1 MRRLTFLAAAL
12 AAALPALASADEASD
27 PRATVPPPA
36 YRSAL
41 PAPTDLAE
49 PTVPWTQA
57 NQDVA
62 RFPRGHAD
70 VLRWEE
76 RQESEAGPGPDTTP
90 DTTPATPAARPEDR
104 HGHAH

>member
-1 MRRLTFLAAAL
+1 MKPSCLAAAVL
-12 AAALPALASADEASD
+12 AALPALAGAADPAD
-27 PRATVPPPA
+27 PAAPVPPLV
-36 YRSAL
+36 YRSVL
-41 PAPTDLAE
+41 PAPADLAE

-57 NQDVA
+57 NQEVA

-76 RQESEAGPGPDTTP
+76 RQQRESAAPS
-90 DTTPATPAARPEDR
+90 PAHAPAAPAAPTEND

>member
-1 MRRLTFLAAAL
+1 MRTLTFLAAAL
-12 AAALPALASADEASD
+12 AAAIPAHALAAEASD
-27 PRATVPPPA
+27 PVAPVPPLA

-49 PTVPWTQA
+49 APVPWTQA

-76 RQESEAGPGPDTTP
+76 RQEREPGTA
-90 DTTPATPAARPEDR
+90 PATPAARTEDP